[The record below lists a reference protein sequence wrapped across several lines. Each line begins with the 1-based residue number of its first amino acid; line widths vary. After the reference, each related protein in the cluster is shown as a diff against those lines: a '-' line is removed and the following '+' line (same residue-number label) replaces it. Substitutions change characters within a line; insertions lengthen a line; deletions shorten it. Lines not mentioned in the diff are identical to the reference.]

1 MSTWTDRFSYPATL
15 LGVTLLLIVLGGTS
29 LRSRL
34 FHRLP
39 EPADEYFVVA
49 RIPQARGPQ
58 RVTFRDVIVLADHS
72 KTISFVRN
80 YRGKYAVVKR
90 NPGLSRDDV
99 EREISSLL
107 QGRVALTPLSGM
119 WLLRRTFGEA
129 VWLVLLGGF
138 VLFTLRKP
146 TRYWFYGL
154 AVLLCWAL
162 LGVTVWAAVDSV
174 ATGMRVEWT
183 LGGLLFLVAI
193 SAYLAASAA
202 AAIYFWNDLRL
213 RCRECLHRLR
223 MPLDDGV
230 TGSMVV
236 DPSTEATV
244 CIYGHGTRTVGR
256 WQDIWTPAAG
266 SYWDDLLRAEGYQA
280 WK

>member
-29 LRSRL
+29 LRDRL

-39 EPADEYFVVA
+39 EPADEYFVVS

-90 NPGLSRDDV
+90 
-99 EREISSLL
+99 
-107 QGRVALTPLSGM
+107 
-119 WLLRRTFGEA
+119 
-129 VWLVLLGGF
+129 LLGGF

-162 LGVTVWAAVDSV
+162 LGVTVWAAVGSV

-213 RCRECLHRLR
+213 RCRECLHCLR